1 MQPYKDEYWTV
12 TAGNLS
18 QARTRLAQPDVTDQ
32 PKYDDQVVV
41 DPSQKYQKWQG
52 AGAAITDATASLIW
66 KLPLE
71 RRKSLLHELF
81 SPSEGNFS
89 LIRVPMASCDFGS
102 GEVSKTQ
109 FYSYDDVVCD
119 HPDLQLKHFSIGEGL
134 PGAENATKDMRYMV
148 PVLQAIIK
156 INPNVKILAIPW
168 SAPAWMK
175 DSGKIENGGY
185 FRKDICRQKLLT
197 CYAQYFV
204 KFLQTYQKLGIKIS
218 ALCIQNGPN
227 FKTPGPSM
235 NWTME
240 ELAVFGSCY
249 LKPALYR
256 DFRHVKLHFWDGS
269 LDKMTPQSF
278 DQINNDDVKAF
289 DGIAFHTYIGP
300 FANIENARKY
310 DSKWELAMTERR
322 CMMNKKTCDA
332 SHVMMGLIGNYL
344 VRHGLSSIYLWNLA
358 LDERGLPNIAGSTGR
373 RGVITIEHT
382 TGKIMRNLEYY
393 MLRNFSQ
400 DVAIDS
406 QLVSS
411 TNCMKDDFTGGASSV
426 AFMEPAG
433 SLAVQLYNPTDQ
445 KIKVSLSLKDFNRWQ
460 NVLLP
465 AYGTV
470 TVHKS
475 NQKMN
480 ESEPT
485 ANDSFKLNPLPV
497 HLV

>member
-134 PGAENATKDMRYMV
+134 TGAENATKDMRYMV

-156 INPNVKILAIPW
+156 INPNVKILATPW

-185 FRKDICRQKLLT
+185 FRKDICRQ
-197 CYAQYFV
+197 
-204 KFLQTYQKLGIKIS
+204 
-218 ALCIQNGPN
+218 
-227 FKTPGPSM
+227 
-235 NWTME
+235 
-240 ELAVFGSCY
+240 
-249 LKPALYR
+249 
-256 DFRHVKLHFWDGS
+256 
-269 LDKMTPQSF
+269 
-278 DQINNDDVKAF
+278 
-289 DGIAFHTYIGP
+289 
-300 FANIENARKY
+300 
-310 DSKWELAMTERR
+310 
-322 CMMNKKTCDA
+322 
-332 SHVMMGLIGNYL
+332 
-344 VRHGLSSIYLWNLA
+344 
-358 LDERGLPNIAGSTGR
+358 
-373 RGVITIEHT
+373 
-382 TGKIMRNLEYY
+382 
-393 MLRNFSQ
+393 
-400 DVAIDS
+400 
-406 QLVSS
+406 
-411 TNCMKDDFTGGASSV
+411 NC
-426 AFMEPAG
+426 
-433 SLAVQLYNPTDQ
+433 
-445 KIKVSLSLKDFNRWQ
+445 
-460 NVLLP
+460 
-465 AYGTV
+465 
-470 TVHKS
+470 
-475 NQKMN
+475 
-480 ESEPT
+480 
-485 ANDSFKLNPLPV
+485 
-497 HLV
+497 